1 LVPGATVSLSVA
13 ETPQWRTITSFN
25 ADGPGQS
32 VPFRV
37 RGTRW
42 RIVYSMGYDGTCT
55 FIFICSGPSAH
66 VATLSGGSPADGFDL
81 NEGQHQTQEFD
92 SGAGEYQVAVSPG
105 SDGAHW
111 SMQIEDYY

>member
-1 LVPGATVSLSVA
+1 
-13 ETPQWRTITSFN
+13 
-25 ADGPGQS
+25 
-32 VPFRV
+32 
-37 RGTRW
+37 
-42 RIVYSMGYDGTCT
+42 
-55 FIFICSGPSAH
+55 
-66 VATLSGGSPADGFDL
+66 L